1 MERYSEMTT
10 LELDGTRVRRGWS
23 IQKRLAVW
31 AIGSAVGAAILALP
45 DANNR
50 VFSLSETHGP
60 SPVDL
65 VGLVIVVAA
74 WVPIAAVLWLRRKS
88 LTGAGAWTAFVLAA
102 VGAAMLVV
110 TIGFDLGPIYLAAVG
125 LLLAAQL
132 LALRVIA
139 RKGDGR

>member
-1 MERYSEMTT
+1 MTA
-10 LELDGTRVRRGWS
+10 LELDRARGRSGWS

-45 DANNR
+45 DANDR

-74 WVPIAAVLWLRRKS
+74 WVPIAGVIWVRRKS
-88 LTGAGAWTAFVLAA
+88 LTGPGAWTAFVLTA
-102 VGAAMLVV
+102 VGVAMLVV

-125 LLLAAQL
+125 LMLTAQF

-139 RKGDGR
+139 KDGGDR